1 MIEIKDLVIKL
12 DKLTINYPDYL
23 FQDKKIIFIKG
34 KNGTGKTML
43 LKAFAG
49 LLEKSEGEIIT
60 NDFITY
66 VAQEPYMFNKTVFEN
81 IVYPLRIRN
90 LNIEEYK
97 DLINN
102 YCQILEIDNL
112 LDRNA
117 KPLSSGEKMKVSIV
131 RALIFNPGTILLD
144 EPTSYLDVESIYQ
157 LGKLIQDFKDKI
169 NFIIVSHD
177 VSFMEK
183 LEEDSIRLEG
193 QYVYRK
199 ND

>member
-1 MIEIKDLVIKL
+1 MIEIKNLVINL
-12 DKLTINYPDYL
+12 DKLSISYPNFK
-23 FQDKKIIFIKG
+23 FQDKKITFIKG
-34 KNGTGKTML
+34 KNGTGKTMV
-43 LKAFAG
+43 LKALAG
-49 LLEKSEGEIIT
+49 LLEYSEGEINT

-90 LNIEEYK
+90 INIEDHLDRIKEYTE
-97 DLINN
+97 
-102 YCQILEIDNL
+102 ILEINNL
-112 LDRNA
+112 LYKNA

-131 RALIFNPGTILLD
+131 RALIFQPGTILLD

-157 LGKLIQDFKDKI
+157 LGKLVKDFKNKI

-177 VSFMEK
+177 VSFMK
-183 LEEDSIRLEG
+183 DLEEDSIRLEE
-193 QYVYRK
+193 QNVYRK